1 MKCAKAWIYGWYFF
15 GKYGWHCWLLKGM
28 YANKQIKVFKL
39 SDLNIYI
46 TINVQR

>member
-1 MKCAKAWIYGWYFF
+1 MNL
-15 GKYGWHCWLLKGM
+15 WLMLIWQIWLALLAVENM

>member
-1 MKCAKAWIYGWYFF
+1 M
-15 GKYGWHCWLLKGM
+15 LKSM

-46 TINVQR
+46 IINVQR

>member
-1 MKCAKAWIYGWYFF
+1 M
-15 GKYGWHCWLLKGM
+15 LKNM